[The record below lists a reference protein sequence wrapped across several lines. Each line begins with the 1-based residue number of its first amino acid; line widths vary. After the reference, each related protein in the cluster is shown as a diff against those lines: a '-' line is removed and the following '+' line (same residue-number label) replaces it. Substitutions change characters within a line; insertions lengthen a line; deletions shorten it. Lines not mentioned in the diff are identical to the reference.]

1 MTKAIYRREHVIFLQ
16 VLKRMR
22 VESGMTQAQ
31 CSAALGRPQS
41 FMSDVERGY
50 GGWIRF
56 SFVIYVMYW
65 AGTLLALLKLLSKL
79 SVLTMCRH
87 EAEFYAGIYVHGQ
100 RRPHI

>member
-41 FMSDVERGY
+41 FMSDVERGVRRLDTVQLRDLCKVL
-50 GGWIRF
+50 GSDLI
-56 SFVIYVMYW
+56 SFTK
-65 AGTLLALLKLLSKL
+65 AFERALS
-79 SVLTMCRH
+79 
-87 EAEFYAGIYVHGQ
+87 HGNN
-100 RRPHI
+100 PD